1 MGGLP
6 HPDGKSRE
14 LVTVFSLGR
23 VLQKNIGP
31 GTDGVR
37 EVTGGSSPPGEEE
50 RWTQCQLHFDG
61 SLQHRRLPI
70 VVNYQADR
78 QQKAPR
84 RAPCVLCADAGNVLL
99 AVPIPVVG

>member
-23 VLQKNIGP
+23 VLQKNIDL

-37 EVTGGSSPPGEEE
+37 EVTGGSSPSGEG
-50 RWTQCQLHFDG
+50 RGGRNAKFILMALVRTAGCQL
-61 SLQHRRLPI
+61 L
-70 VVNYQADR
+70 
-78 QQKAPR
+78 
-84 RAPCVLCADAGNVLL
+84 
-99 AVPIPVVG
+99 